1 MKPPKICYFQ
11 IDGPERRQSIAHGC
25 RGIADIHALIDYAEH
40 MVRRR
45 SQEIV
50 ELPRIRFQA
59 ELTFVRVYDKRIIM
73 ADRFGLPWS
82 VYAGDLD
89 ALIPAMTKGVVEAWW
104 TIVKRGSM
112 YGLNVDLETP
122 LGVVVPDRDVPLML
136 NTAHDLRAL
145 YAPFSA
151 MAT

>member
-1 MKPPKICYFQ
+1 MKPLKTCYFQ
-11 IDGPERRQSIAHGC
+11 IDGPERRQWIAHGC
-25 RGIADIHALIDYAEH
+25 RGIADVHALIDYAEH
-40 MVRRR
+40 LVRQR

-59 ELTFVRVYDKRIIM
+59 ELTFERFYDKRLIM
-73 ADRFGLPWS
+73 TDRFGLHWS
-82 VYAGDLD
+82 VYGGDID

-112 YGLNVDLETP
+112 YGLNVDLATP

-136 NTAHDLRAL
+136 HTAHDLRAL
-145 YAPFSA
+145 YAPFAA
-151 MAT
+151 MAA